1 VGGPH
6 PIYKFPSDSQKNKIF
21 ANLMD
26 SWWTSF
32 RLQNCNPD
40 DTSFGLQIKKL
51 YESNEDL

>member
-1 VGGPH
+1 MGGPH